1 MTRLLLPLLGVLAF
15 SFLEVGSAMA
25 ADITP
30 TVRSRGAIIDVQRVV
45 RPRARVYVRAYRSS
59 VHFVRR
65 TIGMPCMLPPHVI
78 VQANW
83 NGPQCRWVDN
93 ITPRARIRYRIAYR

>member
-15 SFLEVGSAMA
+15 SFFEVGSATA

-30 TVRSRGAIIDVQRVV
+30 TIGRQGAFIDVQRGV
-45 RPRARVYVRAYRSS
+45 RPRIRVYSRGYRS
-59 VHFVRR
+59 VYFGRR
-65 TIGMPCMLPPHVI
+65 TIGMPCVLTPPII

-93 ITPRARIRYRIAYR
+93 ITPSGRIWYRVAYR

>member
-1 MTRLLLPLLGVLAF
+1 MTKLLLPLLGVLAF
-15 SFLEVGSAMA
+15 SFFELGRAEA

-30 TVRSRGAIIDVQRVV
+30 TIRSRGAMYDVQRMA

-59 VHFVRR
+59 VYFGRR
-65 TIGMPCMLPPHVI
+65 TIGMPCVLPPYVI

-93 ITPRARIRYRIAYR
+93 ITPSARIRYRIAYR